1 MPDSSQGEVEW
12 QMRTAREVAR
22 RCVILHAVVAA
33 GHNQP
38 RAKIVEW
45 LRREGLWDF
54 VSPAECELLLAD
66 APSEQQCINATWRAE
81 GLLPL
86 LWAMGLTESLPTPQS
101 ICDLPMM
108 LSILPPLFGPTS
120 QFIASAKLR
129 SDSEIYAANE
139 EIYNIH
145 WRVRDAWLRKQ
156 PAEAGK
162 LPRMPV
168 PETDPPAESYD
179 AGVVQERHHALNWLI
194 GYAGEEWDN
203 VSTDT

>member
-1 MPDSSQGEVEW
+1 
-12 QMRTAREVAR
+12 
-22 RCVILHAVVAA
+22 
-33 GHNQP
+33 
-38 RAKIVEW
+38 
-45 LRREGLWDF
+45 
-54 VSPAECELLLAD
+54 
-66 APSEQQCINATWRAE
+66 
-81 GLLPL
+81 
-86 LWAMGLTESLPTPQS
+86 
-101 ICDLPMM
+101 MM